1 VAKSVGP
8 PRSVAQS
15 SPEGRAVRATLIAGG
30 VLAVAAVLVV
40 ALSASLGLDV
50 ESVALMGAA
59 TGAVVALVP
68 DGSPAFRLVGFLIG
82 FGAAW
87 VGYLVRAGFL
97 PDSTAGHSVAVAFVV
112 VVCTLGA
119 ALSRGRI
126 PLWATLL
133 GAAAL
138 AGSYEDKFVAA
149 PSQVLSTSTASS
161 TSVLLAVALGFFAAS
176 LVAPAARREQPDA
189 VPEPPEQPDD
199 QTPPAGH
206 RLRLDDMMKEDA
218 R

>member
-1 VAKSVGP
+1 M
-8 PRSVAQS
+8 RT
-15 SPEGRAVRATLIAGG
+15 TLVTGG
-30 VLAVAAVLVV
+30 VLVV
-40 ALSASLGLDV
+40 AAVVVVMLSSTLGLDV

-68 DGSPAFRLVGFLIG
+68 DRSPLGRLLGFLIG
-82 FGAAW
+82 FVAAW
-87 VGYLVRAGFL
+87 IGYLIRAGFL
-97 PDSTAGHSVAVAFVV
+97 PDTTSGRAIAVAFVV
-112 VVCTLGA
+112 IVCTVAA

-133 GAAAL
+133 GAATL
-138 AGSYEDKFVAA
+138 SGSYEDKFIAA

-176 LVAPAARREQPDA
+176 LVAPGTRGEQEDA
-189 VPEPPEQPDD
+189 VPPRPAAPRGDRPES
-199 QTPPAGH
+199 AGGEG
-206 RLRLDDMMKEDA
+206 RLDDMMKEDA